1 MVTPLSVSIY
11 LSLISVYIFN
21 VRSIGCCL
29 VNSIF
34 KCIEWLIYNIPSV
47 LVTWR
52 NCCFYFF
59 QNSYTRIAYLYIFKN
74 GPISTRSQLYLHC
87 KCVVKVL
94 IPSSIEHTYML
105 LLEVRWYISSTL
117 SILHSFNKVDISIL
131 TSQVTAFTDSG
142 TL

>member
-1 MVTPLSVSIY
+1 MFLKCD
-11 LSLISVYIFN
+11 FN

-94 IPSSIEHTYML
+94 IPSSIDSRGTLIYIKHTFYFTQFQQS
-105 LLEVRWYISSTL
+105 WYIDTHVSSYCIHGQWNTL
-117 SILHSFNKVDISIL
+117 AGWQRESRK
-131 TSQVTAFTDSG
+131 
-142 TL
+142 